1 VFSIFTLAPL
11 HSLCAITTSLATLRG
26 SSNESGTTALTN
38 SASKITCATAKYVTE
53 KNEQVYCISAVHEN
67 NIESHE

>member
-1 VFSIFTLAPL
+1 VVSGNA
-11 HSLCAITTSLATLRG
+11 
-26 SSNESGTTALTN
+26 SGTTALTN

-53 KNEQVYCISAVHEN
+53 KNEQVSCISAVHEN